1 MHWTIPILLSSKKE
15 MIKILKGGNSEADP
29 QRPTLE
35 KSYYVHQ
42 YPLAYVSI
50 PKRTKAITQSL
61 ITNMVGTS
69 ETPFVTGINIDSLVA
84 QWQDE
89 WDRMVDVNQNEFETW
104 FDGIKGQL
112 QGDVATQLQ
121 VQLNEQVGLLQQYAQ
136 NLSGLQSAL
145 NTFSQNVTSK
155 T

>member
-1 MHWTIPILLSSKKE
+1 
-15 MIKILKGGNSEADP
+15 
-29 QRPTLE
+29 
-35 KSYYVHQ
+35 
-42 YPLAYVSI
+42 
-50 PKRTKAITQSL
+50 
-61 ITNMVGTS
+61 MVGTS
-69 ETPFVTGINIDSLVA
+69 ETPFVTGIKIDSLVA

-89 WDRMVDVNQNEFETW
+89 WDRMVDANQNEFETW